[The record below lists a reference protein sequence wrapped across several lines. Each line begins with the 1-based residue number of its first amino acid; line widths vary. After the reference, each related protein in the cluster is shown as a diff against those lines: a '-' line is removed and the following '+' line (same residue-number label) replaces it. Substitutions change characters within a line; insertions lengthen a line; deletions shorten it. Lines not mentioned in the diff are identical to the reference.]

1 MRILIIEDEEKMGA
15 RDHWRHAHVS
25 IVRGAV
31 VCCSACPFFRPP
43 PTGDSKSAGPREPA
57 SRCRLGAQLR
67 DRRRDLWFP
76 TISAVG
82 AAGPTPV
89 GADQLAPRYAAAGV
103 NVNIPIFNGHLFGA
117 LRSEAVSL
125 SRR

>member
-1 MRILIIEDEEKMGA
+1 MKRRWARVIIGDTRTFQLSEEPLSA
-15 RDHWRHAHVS
+15 APPAPFSALLQQAIQNRPDLASLHLDAASAHS
-25 IVRGAV
+25 YAT
-31 VCCSACPFFRPP
+31 A
-43 PTGDSKSAGPREPA
+43 E
-57 SRCRLGAQLR
+57 
-67 DRRRDLWFP
+67 RDLWFP

-82 AAGPTPV
+82 AAGLTPV